1 MSLTVRI
8 PTPLRKFTGDQ
19 ADVATSGGTV
29 GEVIDNLEAQYPGIK
44 ANLVDADSGALRR
57 FVNVYVNEE
66 DVRFLD
72 GTETA
77 LKDGDSVAIVPA
89 IAGGCTRTGR
99 MG

>member
-19 ADVATSGGTV
+19 ADVEASGGTV
-29 GEVIDNLEAQYPGIK
+29 GKVLDNLEAQFPGIK
-44 ANLVDADSGALRR
+44 ENLVDADSGALRR

-72 GTETA
+72 GTDTE

-89 IAGGCTRTGR
+89 IAGGCTPIVAQA
-99 MG
+99 